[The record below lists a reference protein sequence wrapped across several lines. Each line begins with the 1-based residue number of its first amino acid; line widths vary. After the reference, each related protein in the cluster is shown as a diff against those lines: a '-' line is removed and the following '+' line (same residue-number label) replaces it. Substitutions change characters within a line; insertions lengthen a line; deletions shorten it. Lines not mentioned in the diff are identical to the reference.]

1 MSPEVVCEANPGQ
14 KATVTGGTEV
24 GKGTDV

>member
-1 MSPEVVCEANPGQ
+1 MSPKVIGEANPGQ

-24 GKGTDV
+24 GKGTGV

>member
-1 MSPEVVCEANPGQ
+1 MSQGLVGEANPGQ